1 MPGRGRPAA
10 SAPSSTRAAASRAG
24 PGGIQFSSTAS
35 ACSPASRHICGP
47 RAASTIS
54 QPAPGRSSAI
64 ASRTRRSGASPVPL
78 PMPSRNRER
87 GKLFSSSPARI
98 DSGDRWDTGITPVP
112 SPMREVAP
120 ATRASSGS
128 ASPLGGWLS
137 QNVLKPA
144 PSAAHAVARMVGSG
158 AATAS
163 PYPICVIGR
172 KVPRR
177 TARPNRLTASA
188 AGTPRYHPRMAGERE
203 LTLVEAVREALL
215 EEMGRDDR
223 VVLLGEDIGRLG
235 GVFRATDGLLD
246 RFGPERVVDSPM
258 AELSIA
264 GIAVGLAMRGLRPVA
279 EIQFADFI
287 HAAADH
293 LIGEAAKIRYRTAG
307 DWTCPMVVRTAWGGG
322 FRGGPYHSQSV
333 EAFYCHV
340 PGLKVVAPSFAADA
354 KGLLTASIRDPDPV
368 LFLEHKMTYRR
379 VRGPVPEGEHVEEL
393 GRAKTVR
400 KGDAVTICAWGLML
414 HEALTAAGRLAAEG
428 VECEVQ
434 DLRTLLP
441 LDTDTLLAS
450 VRRTG
455 RLCVVH
461 EDTRTMG
468 LGAELAARVAEA
480 ALEDLRAPVMRVAM
494 ADVAGIPASGPMEDF
509 LIPDRERIG
518 AAVRELAGID
528 HGQRTSI
535 SVNGAVLGA
544 APGP

>member
-1 MPGRGRPAA
+1 
-10 SAPSSTRAAASRAG
+10 
-24 PGGIQFSSTAS
+24 
-35 ACSPASRHICGP
+35 
-47 RAASTIS
+47 
-54 QPAPGRSSAI
+54 
-64 ASRTRRSGASPVPL
+64 
-78 PMPSRNRER
+78 
-87 GKLFSSSPARI
+87 
-98 DSGDRWDTGITPVP
+98 
-112 SPMREVAP
+112 
-120 ATRASSGS
+120 
-128 ASPLGGWLS
+128 
-137 QNVLKPA
+137 
-144 PSAAHAVARMVGSG
+144 
-158 AATAS
+158 
-163 PYPICVIGR
+163 
-172 KVPRR
+172 
-177 TARPNRLTASA
+177 
-188 AGTPRYHPRMAGERE
+188 MADERE

-215 EEMGRDDR
+215 EEMTRDDR
-223 VVLLGEDIGRLG
+223 MVLLGEDIGRLG

-368 LFLEHKMTYRR
+368 LFLEHKMTYRG
-379 VRGPVPEGEHVEEL
+379 VRGPVPEGEHVEDL
-393 GRAKTVR
+393 GRARVVR
-400 KGDAVTICAWGLML
+400 EGDAVTICAWGLML

-428 VECEVQ
+428 VECEVL

-468 LGAELAARVAEA
+468 LGAEIAARVAEA
-480 ALEDLRAPVMRVAM
+480 ALDDLQAPPLRVTM
-494 ADVAGIPASGPMEDF
+494 PDVGGIPVSDPMEDALLPGADEIVEGVRRLAGHRSRRAASAPAPAF
-509 LIPDRERIG
+509 DAQIPQASSVVEVDLDGRGLPDVLDAVAG
-518 AAVRELAGID
+518 ACRDHPSCNATFTWAGITYHDDVGIDVDLGPHSPAPGTGTFTVVDYGPAGSHLALPAVRPGQTAALRVGAPRDGRAWLALSVD
-528 HGQRTSI
+528 HRA
-535 SVNGAVLGA
+535 VDGAEAGRFLARVKERLERRA
-544 APGP
+544 QEAVHA